1 MTFALRPVGG
11 YVIGRIGDA
20 IGRKATIYITTFVM
34 AGTYATMALFPTYA
48 EVGVWATVVILLC
61 RMFQGFSSL
70 GEVIGAGVY
79 LAESLKSPYKY
90 VASGIVDTGAII
102 GGFFALGVASLV
114 LNSSFNWRYAFFIGA
129 GIAFVGFFE
138 E

>member
-34 AGTYATMALFPTYA
+34 AGTYATMVLFPTYA

-79 LAESLKSPYKY
+79 L
-90 VASGIVDTGAII
+90 GAVIK
-102 GGFFALGVASLV
+102 
-114 LNSSFNWRYAFFIGA
+114 
-129 GIAFVGFFE
+129 
-138 E
+138 